1 MRCPACLSLF
11 KNLLRIIGAA
21 LLVIGLQGCG
31 ALRLAYNQSP
41 LATYWYLD
49 GYLDFNSTQRP
60 LVKAALDD
68 IQQWHRQTQL
78 PLYIETLE
86 GLQQQMPKD
95 MSAAQACTL
104 YAQVQDRLVVTFE
117 GIAGRLQSEGQRE
130 GSGEGSDAGK
140 GAGMQ
145 VLTSL
150 DNTQLTLLK
159 KKFARTNAQYRK
171 DYVDGPTSRQREKRV
186 EQVISRTE
194 SLYGSLTN
202 QQQALLDAR
211 LQASGLDP
219 ETAYAER
226 LRRQQDV
233 LQTLRKMSQI
243 QSASAPADLAGYLMR
258 VTTSPSPSH
267 RDYSQKTR
275 LQGCQTFADLHNS
288 MSPEQRLAA
297 SRKLQNYASDLRV
310 LSRQR

>member
-1 MRCPACLSLF
+1 LF

-21 LLVIGLQGCG
+21 MLIMGLQGCG

-86 GLQQQMPKD
+86 RLQHQIRRD

-104 YAQVQDRLVVTFE
+104 YAEIQDRLLVTFE
-117 GIAGRLQSEGQRE
+117 GIAGRLQSEGQKD
-130 GSGEGSDAGK
+130 GQ

-145 VLTSL
+145 VLASL
-150 DNTQLTLLK
+150 DSTQLAHLQK
-159 KKFARTNAQYRK
+159 KLAKANAKYRK
-171 DYVDGPTSRQREKRV
+171 DFIDGPASKLREKQL
-186 EQVISRTE
+186 EQAISRTE
-194 SLYGSLTN
+194 SLYGNLTSK
-202 QQQALLDAR
+202 QEALLDAR
-211 LQASGLDP
+211 LEASSFDP
-219 ETAYAER
+219 EAAYAER
-226 LRRQQDV
+226 LRRQQDL
-233 LQTLRKMSQI
+233 LQTLRNLTQ
-243 QSASAPADLAGYLMR
+243 ASAATMSTNLGGVFAR
-258 VTTSPSPSH
+258 VAMSPDPNY

-275 LQGCQTFADLHNS
+275 MQACQTFADLHNS
-288 MSPEQRLAA
+288 MSPEQRLTAL
-297 SRKLQNYASDLRV
+297 RKLQNYESDLRA
-310 LSRQR
+310 LAAQR

>member
-1 MRCPACLSLF
+1 MRCPAYLSLF

-21 LLVIGLQGCG
+21 MLVIGLQGCG

-49 GYLDFNSTQRP
+49 GYLDFNSAQRP

-86 GLQQQMPKD
+86 ELQQQMPKD
-95 MSAAQACTL
+95 MSAAQACTI
-104 YAQVQDRLVVTFE
+104 YTQVQERLVVTFE
-117 GIAGRLQSEGQRE
+117 GIAGRLQSEGQSE
-130 GSGEGSDAGK
+130 GPGAGK
-140 GAGMQ
+140 SAGQGAGMQ

-150 DNTQLTLLK
+150 DNTQMEHLK
-159 KKFARTNAQYRK
+159 RKFARTNDKYRK
-171 DYVDGPTSRQREKRV
+171 DYVDGPTSKRREKRV

-194 SLYGSLTN
+194 SLYGNLTN
-202 QQQALLDAR
+202 QQEALIDAR
-211 LQASGLDP
+211 LEASGLDP
-219 ETAYAER
+219 ETTYAER
-226 LRRQQDV
+226 LRRQQDL
-233 LQTLRKMSQI
+233 LQTLRKMSQVS
-243 QSASAPADLAGYLMR
+243 SANAPAELAGYLVR
-258 VTTSPSPSH
+258 VTTSPNPNY

-288 MSPEQRLAA
+288 MSPEQRLTA